1 MAKPRKP
8 SLLERLRLKKLHRPQ
23 GIAVGVCWYD
33 EVEWVKIKA
42 TAVDPERFENSF
54 PEWVSMAEDALRE
67 LANTGMQPVRVLLAA
82 EDLAAWC
89 SLHDKP
95 HNAASRAEYVSE
107 LMSSGGKGV
116 PER

>member
-8 SLLERLRLKKLHRPQ
+8 SLMERLRLKKLHRQQ

-33 EVEWVKIKA
+33 EVEWAKIKA

-54 PEWVSMAEDALRE
+54 PEWVSMVEEVLRDFMNNG
-67 LANTGMQPVRVLLAA
+67 LLPVRVSLAA

-95 HNAASRAEYVSE
+95 NNAASRAEYVSE
-107 LMSSGGKGV
+107 LMSAGGTGA
-116 PER
+116 PQR